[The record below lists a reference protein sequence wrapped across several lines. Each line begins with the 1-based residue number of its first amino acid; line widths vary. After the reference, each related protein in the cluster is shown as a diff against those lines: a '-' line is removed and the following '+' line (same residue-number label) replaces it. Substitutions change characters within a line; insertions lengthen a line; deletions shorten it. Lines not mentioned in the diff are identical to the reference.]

1 MPYSCLS
8 PPDGP
13 MRAPYISFF
22 LIFILFF
29 FREPSSI
36 ILSYWVVM
44 YNISVTVSLSEDWAT
59 LLISRWDGGDGVGYD
74 IRSDHILLQ
83 TVTIKNII
91 QENPQPIPSAGSR
104 TEFQMVTR
112 LVTLPPHWDSMLN
125 CAVKL
130 YLIRIPFGWH
140 SFSEHTLARTLTHAV
155 FHRYIDKSLPVVVDV
170 VVVGGPEIWK
180 L

>member
-13 MRAPYISFF
+13 RRAPYISFF
-22 LIFILFF
+22 FF
-29 FREPSSI
+29 FFQGAKFNYI
-36 ILSYWVVM
+36 ILLSCHVQYFR
-44 YNISVTVSLSEDWAT
+44 YCFTVWGLSDT
-59 LLISRWDGGDGVGYD
+59 VNFPVGRGNGVGYD